1 MYTKP
6 STRRIKRRPKPLNL
20 VPILDAVFILIFYLL
35 MSAQFFKPFQVG
47 SEYPLA
53 SNQPPPKNVKD
64 SLNLKINISKDK
76 VQVITGIEEKLE
88 REFATSSI
96 SSLILLN
103 KFLVSKKEQFP
114 KEKTVVVIPESDVN
128 YKIIIKVLDYIRTN
142 FTAKEETSLFSE
154 LVIGNIDSKE

>member
-6 STRRIKRRPKPLNL
+6 STRRIKRKPKPLNL

-35 MSAQFFKPFQVG
+35 MSAQFFKTFQVG

-53 SNQPPPKNVKD
+53 SNQPPPKKVKK
-64 SLNLKINISKDK
+64 SLNLKINIGKDK
-76 VQVITGIEEKLE
+76 VQVITGVEEKME

-103 KFLVSKKEQFP
+103 KFLAGKKKQYP
-114 KEKTVVVIPESDVN
+114 KENTAIVVPENDVN

-142 FTAKEETSLFSE
+142 FTLEEDTTLFNE